1 MAWFCQ
7 RCNDLLWSIGE
18 DYCDSCLEKKRE
30 EKLRAEVKKRVQE
43 KNKKIIEE
51 VHRYKEEQIHSIE
64 KKYGTTIYF
73 YSDNFIFVPVLGTG
87 IDGGETRVKRIS
99 QGFPLGLAHILPMAM
114 RAELMNQSED
124 NYTMSSDEIEE
135 ASTVRIS
142 QKNETYNQQI
152 SVLFDE
158 IIELKKAIEEL
169 EGIKNE
175 IFR

>member
-18 DYCDSCLEKKRE
+18 DYCDSCLKKKRE

-64 KKYGTTIYF
+64 KKYGTIIYF

-87 IDGGETRVKRIS
+87 IDGGEVRLERKPRGVPVVWACIGAVTAGVI
-99 QGFPLGLAHILPMAM
+99 
-114 RAELMNQSED
+114 NQSED
-124 NYTMSSDEIEE
+124 NYTMSPDEIKE